1 MAASCAATWS
11 PTSSTG
17 QASRHEAGHNTCLYR
32 YHSSILYIRRNI
44 LTYLSML
51 LVLSM
56 NITSNATVT
65 SPQ

>member
-1 MAASCAATWS
+1 MPGITQGWC
-11 PTSSTG
+11 
-17 QASRHEAGHNTCLYR
+17 R

-65 SPQ
+65 SPQYQ